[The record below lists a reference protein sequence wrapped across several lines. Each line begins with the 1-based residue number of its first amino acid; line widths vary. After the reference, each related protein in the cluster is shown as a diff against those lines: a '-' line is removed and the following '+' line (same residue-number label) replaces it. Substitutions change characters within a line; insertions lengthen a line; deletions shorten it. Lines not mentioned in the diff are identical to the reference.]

1 MSFSSGRLKHKGGW
15 EQRRGDQEAVTSIQ
29 KLENKS
35 AYENGGEGGRCG
47 EDEGGGGGGEEEKK
61 EVEMKSNKR
70 AE

>member
-1 MSFSSGRLKHKGGW
+1 MSFSSGRLKHEGGGSSV
-15 EQRRGDQEAVTSIQ
+15 E
-29 KLENKS
+29 KLENES

-47 EDEGGGGGGEEEKK
+47 EDGGGGGGGEEEKK